1 MNSFFELAKE
11 RYSVR
16 AYLPKPVEDEKLQKV
31 LEAGL
36 LAPTAKN
43 QQPQKI
49 YVVKSE
55 ELKAKLAAVTPC
67 TFNAPVVLV
76 ICYDEERACKGKV
89 YENYSFGNTDA
100 AIVGTHM
107 MLEAADLGLGTCWVG
122 WFCEKE
128 VKEAL
133 NLPENIR
140 VCDLMPIGY
149 TAPDAHISQMH
160 YSSRGLNDTVEFL

>member
-1 MNSFFELAKE
+1 MKSFFDLAKE

-16 AYLPKPVEDEKLQKV
+16 AYLPQAVEDEKLQKV

-43 QQPQKI
+43 RQPQKI
-49 YVVKSE
+49 YVVKSDDM
-55 ELKAKLAAVTPC
+55 KKKLAAVTPC
-67 TFNAPVVLV
+67 TFNAPVILV
-76 ICYDEERACKGKV
+76 ICYDETIACQGKV

-100 AIVGTHM
+100 AIVGAHM

-128 VKEAL
+128 VKDAL
-133 NLPENIR
+133 GLPENIR

-149 TAPDAHISQMH
+149 TAPDAHISDMH
-160 YSSRGLNDTVEFL
+160 YASRTLADTVEFI